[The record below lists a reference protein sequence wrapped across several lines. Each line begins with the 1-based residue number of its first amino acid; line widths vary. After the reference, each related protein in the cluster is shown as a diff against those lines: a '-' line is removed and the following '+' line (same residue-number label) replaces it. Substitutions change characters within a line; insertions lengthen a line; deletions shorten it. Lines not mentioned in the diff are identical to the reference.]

1 MGDYIA
7 VAKIKYYTGEG
18 MGYDGDAENPYR
30 EENVLI
36 TGVATFAEVVE
47 KLEAYYGNDL
57 DTIINLTLL
66 EGPMLFISDE
76 TMNRVLT
83 EDIL

>member
-1 MGDYIA
+1 MGNYIA

-18 MGYDGDAENPYR
+18 MDYNGEIENPYR

-36 TGVATFAEVVE
+36 TGVATFAEVVA

-57 DTIINLTLL
+57 DTIINLTLV
-66 EGPMLFISDE
+66 EGPIAFISDE
-76 TMNRVLT
+76 TMERVLT
-83 EDIL
+83 KDII